1 MFHILIKCY
10 ILKYSAILK
19 NKLLKSPG
27 ESNHESLVSA
37 KKDFVTAFFFILL
50 TIELEKLLINQ
61 IKSQLLVGQKC
72 LLSIIS
78 NVTNN
83 KINFKTTVSIRFDLL
98 QVCRLLLYL
107 LFYLY
112 FLLIFWAVTRYMFN
126 SICWRSQLS
135 AFWYILWHSSFN
147 TRGC

>member
-1 MFHILIKCY
+1 MLFLKGSSNRWLHQQKLRQQNGNHCLAQQLVSQSLFIILIKCY

-37 KKDFVTAFFFILL
+37 KKDCVTAFLFILL
-50 TIELEKLLINQ
+50 IIELEKLLINQ
-61 IKSQLLVGQKC
+61 TKSQLLVGQKC

-83 KINFKTTVSIRFDLL
+83 EINFKTTIAIRFDLL

-112 FLLIFWAVTRYMFN
+112 LLLIF
-126 SICWRSQLS
+126 
-135 AFWYILWHSSFN
+135 
-147 TRGC
+147 

>member
-1 MFHILIKCY
+1 MLFLKGSLNRWLHQQKLRQQNDNNCLAQQLAPQSLFHILIKCY

-37 KKDFVTAFFFILL
+37 KKDCVTAFLFI
-50 TIELEKLLINQ
+50 INQ
-61 IKSQLLVGQKC
+61 TKSQLLVGQKC

-83 KINFKTTVSIRFDLL
+83 ELNFKTTIAIRFDLL

-112 FLLIFWAVTRYMFN
+112 LLLIF
-126 SICWRSQLS
+126 
-135 AFWYILWHSSFN
+135 
-147 TRGC
+147 

>member
-1 MFHILIKCY
+1 MFIILIKCY

-37 KKDFVTAFFFILL
+37 KKDCVTAFLFILL
-50 TIELEKLLINQ
+50 IIELEKLLINQ
-61 IKSQLLVGQKC
+61 TKSQLLVGQKC

-83 KINFKTTVSIRFDLL
+83 EINFKTTIAIRFDLL

-112 FLLIFWAVTRYMFN
+112 LLLIF
-126 SICWRSQLS
+126 
-135 AFWYILWHSSFN
+135 
-147 TRGC
+147 